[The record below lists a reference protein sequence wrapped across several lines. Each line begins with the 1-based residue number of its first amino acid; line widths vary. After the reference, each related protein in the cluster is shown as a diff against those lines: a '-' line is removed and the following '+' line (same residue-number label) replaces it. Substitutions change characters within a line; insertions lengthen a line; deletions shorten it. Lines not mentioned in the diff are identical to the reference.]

1 MATNSY
7 TISNAS
13 RLLYLTF
20 LSIITTND
28 NTQKINTYPF
38 NLLANL
44 ALLPKYTN
52 VSTSATAL
60 NSVAGI

>member
-20 LSIITTND
+20 VSIITTN

-44 ALLPKYTN
+44 VLLPKYTN